1 MVSRVPRVRRID
13 CSMMLGVG
21 RGCTKAQGLM
31 EAEGSETEEVTWSDG
46 DDDRVGP
53 KMTRTEAN
61 VGDRDRR
68 SQIGDRRSDDGDR
81 RSEVCQGT
89 TL

>member
-1 MVSRVPRVRRID
+1 
-13 CSMMLGVG
+13 MMLGVG

-68 SQIGDRRSDDGDR
+68 SQIG
-81 RSEVCQGT
+81 
-89 TL
+89 